1 MDQHNAI
8 LFVVTTI
15 NIFALAAMG
24 IDKMLAIKGKRRIPE
39 NTLLLIALLGGG
51 VGFTLSMVIF
61 RHKLSK
67 VRFRIIA
74 AVSVVFYWI
83 VIFAYIYTS
92 GAIFKFY

>member
-1 MDQHNAI
+1 MDQHRAI
-8 LFVVTTI
+8 LYIVTVI
-15 NIFALAAMG
+15 NILALVTMG

-51 VGFTLSMVIF
+51 VGFTLSMVMF

-74 AVSVVFYWI
+74 GMSVVFYWT
-83 VIFAYIYTS
+83 VLFVYIL
-92 GAIFKFY
+92 